1 MTRAQA
7 SRRRRGRGRHRGRR
21 NLLPARRVLSAKAQK
36 NRAMSLLN
44 KQKEAAEPD
53 VSTFPVSQAVRSS
66 PRVISR
72 GRPVP
77 RSAGLKACFA

>member
-1 MTRAQA
+1 
-7 SRRRRGRGRHRGRR
+7 
-21 NLLPARRVLSAKAQK
+21 
-36 NRAMSLLN
+36 MSLLN

-72 GRPVP
+72 GDVSPG
-77 RSAGLKACFA
+77 ALGLKPVLHDKDTAAPALFGSYLHTRRLIPGFYFPPQPVSLYLK